1 MSYIL
6 IMSLV
11 LLAILLIGTPVAFSL
26 GIVGIGALVIADGFD
41 SLNQMP
47 IVIYKSLGD
56 FILVAIPLF
65 ILVGTILEK
74 GKIGE
79 SLYSLAYKW
88 LSNIRG
94 GIAMTTIV
102 SCVFIAA
109 IVGASMSAILAIG
122 AIAIPQMLKRGY
134 SKSVTY
140 GTVAVGAS
148 LGILIPPSVPMLIY
162 SSLTDASPSK
172 LFVAGYLP
180 GFIVALLLMVYAY
193 LRSKNVERQPVPP
206 LKERLRAVAKEIP
219 ALLIP
224 ILIIAG
230 IYSGWVTPTEVAA
243 VCALYSLII
252 AIYYYKIIG
261 WKDVPRIFLEGT
273 RTSTIILSIFAGA
286 LFFGHALT
294 YLRLP
299 QIISDFTLS
308 LNLQPLFILLIMIV
322 IWTVMGF
329 FMDVMSILL
338 ITVPIFY
345 PVAMALG
352 YDPIWFGIVLMI
364 VMEMAVLTP
373 PVGMNL
379 FAIQSIQREEKFNT
393 IVVSTVPA
401 MLMLVICLILL
412 LIFPQIVTFVV

>member
-1 MSYIL
+1 MTYIL
-6 IMSLV
+6 FMTLALLV
-11 LLAILLIGTPVAFSL
+11 ILLAGTPVAFSL

-41 SLNQMP
+41 SLNQLP

-56 FILVAIPLF
+56 FILVGIPLF
-65 ILVGTILEK
+65 ILIGTILEK

-79 SLYSLAYKW
+79 ALYNLAYKW

-94 GIAMTTIV
+94 GIAITTIV
-102 SCVFIAA
+102 ACVFIAA

-148 LGILIPPSVPMLIY
+148 LGILIPPSVPMLIF
-162 SSLTDASPSK
+162 SSLTDVSPSK
-172 LFVAGYLP
+172 LFISGYLP
-180 GFIVALLLMVYAY
+180 GFIIASLLIVYAF
-193 LRSKNVERQPVPP
+193 LRSKHVERQPLPP
-206 LKERLRAVAKEIP
+206 LKERLQAVVREIP

-224 ILIIAG
+224 FLIIVG

-243 VCALYSLII
+243 VCALYSLLIG
-252 AIYYYKIIG
+252 IYYYKIIG
-261 WKDVPRIFLEGT
+261 WKDVPRIFREGT

-299 QIISDFTLS
+299 QIISEFTLS
-308 LNLQPLFILLIMIV
+308 LELPPILILLVMIV
-322 IWTVMGF
+322 VWTVMGF

-338 ITVPIFY
+338 VTVPIFY
-345 PVAMALG
+345 PVGMALG
-352 YDPIWFGIVLMI
+352 YHPVWFGIVLMI

-379 FAIQSIQREEKFNT
+379 FAIQSIQRDEKFNT
-393 IVVSTVPA
+393 IVVSTIPA
-401 MLMLVICLILL
+401 LVTLIICLILL
-412 LIFPQIVTFVV
+412 LIFPQIVTAVI